1 MQGGQAR
8 VRARKHVAFGHE
20 PGLSG
25 PDRALQPQRECLKF
39 YLFRVSLIVACTA
52 GMAVCFG
59 TASPAFAERDVR
71 AAVEQSVRSLKLQTE
86 MPDMTAA
93 ARSRWFDFH
102 LSPDLARVV
111 LWGAVVL
118 GALVVVWS
126 LRDSLPV
133 WSRSRKIAARD
144 EIVSSTPAGRLEDAQ
159 VEADDLARDGQYSEA
174 MHVLLFKS
182 LNEIHRQLGVSFAVS
197 LTSREILRRIQ
208 LSDIGRNAL
217 AAIIVSVERTY
228 FGGRP
233 ASQADYSDCRS
244 NFDVLRH
251 SLATLGA

>member
-1 MQGGQAR
+1 M
-8 VRARKHVAFGHE
+8 
-20 PGLSG
+20 
-25 PDRALQPQRECLKF
+25 KF

-52 GMAVCFG
+52 GVAVCFG
-59 TASPAFAERDVR
+59 TASLAFAQRDVR
-71 AAVEQSVRSLKLQTE
+71 AAVEQSERSLKLQTE
-86 MPDMTAA
+86 MPDEVAA
-93 ARSRWFDFH
+93 SSRWFDLH
-102 LSPDLARVV
+102 LSPDLVRVV

-118 GALVVVWS
+118 GAAVVVWS

-144 EIVSSTPAGRLEDAQ
+144 EIVSSIPAGRLEDAQ
-159 VEADDLARDGQYSEA
+159 VEADDLARDGQYGEA

-182 LNEIHRQLGVSFAVS
+182 LNEIRRQLGVSFAVS

>member
-1 MQGGQAR
+1 MNETFATR
-8 VRARKHVAFGHE
+8 
-20 PGLSG
+20 
-25 PDRALQPQRECLKF
+25 DCLKF
-39 YLFRVSLIVACTA
+39 HLLLVSRVAWTA
-52 GMAVCFG
+52 GLALVSGMAG
-59 TASPAFAERDVR
+59 PAFAERDIR

-86 MPDMTAA
+86 LPAGAA
-93 ARSRWFDFH
+93 EAPSRWLDLH
-102 LSPDLARVV
+102 LSPDLLRVV

-118 GALVVVWS
+118 GVLVVVWS

-133 WSRSRKIAARD
+133 WSRSRKIAAGN
-144 EIVSSTPAGRLEDAQ
+144 ELEPSAPAARLEDAQ
-159 VEADDLARDGQYSEA
+159 VEADDLAREGHYGEA

-182 LNEIHRQLGVSFAVS
+182 LNEIRRQLGVSFAVS

-208 LSDIGRNAL
+208 LSDIGRSAL

-244 NFDVLRH
+244 NFDVLKH
-251 SLATLGA
+251 SLAVLGAR